1 MDLVTNKTIDKLKYD
16 LVRNNIITFEDIEK
30 AQEVANVQNIN
41 LGQVLI
47 NTSMISEHDLLK
59 FLEEKLHIPYVDLED
74 YEIDKKC
81 LGFISYNEALTY
93 KMLPLFEIE
102 DILTIAMADPLD
114 LFAIDKI
121 IERTN
126 KTIEPVLGSEKS
138 ILKKINEYYDTKGKV
153 QDIETKTDPN
163 FKWQDELHNDDLD
176 EEHLQNLFRAILKHA
191 IKENVHELYFEHDIE
206 GLSVNFKKQGEHYST
221 GAIPSLLINPFIQMI
236 KTLCSLDG
244 ERILLKI
251 YHPPKKIDVL
261 IPDIEKI
268 NTLKSLLNTPGIVLV
283 SGGALSGKTHLVY
296 SILNDLTPKNSVA
309 MTLESVAKYK
319 LESTLQCELNESVG
333 FNMDKAMRFIEFQSP
348 DIVYFEGIS
357 TKEGLDFLTS
367 LSLKNKTLITEF
379 LADNMEDLRVTLTLD
394 DNSEVECE
402 ILTIFDLEDQNYIVL
417 VPAEEDDDSEELE
430 AFIYRYF
437 EDEDGNPSLE
447 NIEDEEE
454 LEAVTKRFDELLDE
468 SEWNEWDEIDEML
481 DAEDV

>member
-30 AQEVANVQNIN
+30 AQGLAAAQNIN

-59 FLEEKLHIPYVDLED
+59 FLEDKLHIPSVDLED

-81 LGFISYNEALTY
+81 LNFITYNEAIAY
-93 KMLPLFEIE
+93 KILPLFEIE

-138 ILKKINEYYDTKGKV
+138 ILKKINEYYDAKGKV
-153 QDIETKTDPN
+153 QDIETIANPD

-176 EEHLQNLFRAILKHA
+176 EEHLQNLFRAILRHA
-191 IKENVHELYFEHDIE
+191 IKENAHELYFEHNEE
-206 GLSVNFKKQGEHYST
+206 GLSVNFKKMGESYST
-221 GAIPSLLINPFIQMI
+221 GTIPSLLINSFIQMI
-236 KTLCSLDG
+236 KTLCALDPTVSEVPQLGKLNFNVNSIPFMASISAFPTING
-244 ERILLKI
+244 ERLVLKI
-251 YHPPKKIDVL
+251 YHPPKKIDEL
-261 IPDIEKI
+261 IQDTEKI
-268 NTLKSLLNTPGIVLV
+268 DTLKSLLNTPGIILV

-296 SILNDLTPKNSVA
+296 SILNDLTPKNMVA

-319 LESTLQCELNESVG
+319 LQNTLQCELNESIG

-348 DIVYFEGIS
+348 DIIYFEGIS
-357 TKEGLDFLTS
+357 TKEGLDFLTA
-367 LSLKNKTLITEF
+367 LSLNNKTLITEF
-379 LADNMEDLRVTLTLD
+379 LADNMEDLRRKFDRSEFSMFKSLITCLIFIHNQ
-394 DNSEVECE
+394 NSIE
-402 ILTIFDLEDQNYIVL
+402 LFDKKALEKY
-417 VPAEEDDDSEELE
+417 
-430 AFIYRYF
+430 
-437 EDEDGNPSLE
+437 
-447 NIEDEEE
+447 
-454 LEAVTKRFDELLDE
+454 LL
-468 SEWNEWDEIDEML
+468 
-481 DAEDV
+481 

>member
-30 AQEVANVQNIN
+30 AQEMANVQNIN

-59 FLEEKLHIPYVDLED
+59 FLEEKLHIPYVELED

-81 LGFISYNEALTY
+81 LNYISYNEAVTY
-93 KMLPLFEIE
+93 KILPLFEIE

-138 ILKKINEYYDTKGKV
+138 ILKKISEYYDTKGKV

-163 FKWQDELHNDDLD
+163 FKWQDELHADSPD

-191 IKENVHELYFEHDIE
+191 IKEDVHELYFENTEDE
-206 GLSVNFKKQGEHYST
+206 GLTVNFKRMTESYST
-221 GAIPSLLINPFIQMI
+221 GAIPTLLINPFIRMV
-236 KTLCSLDG
+236 KTLCALDPTVSEVPQIGKLNFNVDNIAITASVSAFPTISG
-244 ERILLKI
+244 ERLLLKI
-251 YHPPKKIDVL
+251 YHPPKQIQELIKDQEKID
-261 IPDIEKI
+261 
-268 NTLKSLLNTPGIVLV
+268 TLKTLLSTPGIILV

-296 SILNDLTPKNSVA
+296 SILNDLTPKGAVT
-309 MTLESVAKYK
+309 MTLESVAKYRLK
-319 LESTLQCELNESVG
+319 NVLQCELNESVG
-333 FNMDKAMRFIEFQSP
+333 FNMDKAMRFVEFQSP
-348 DIVYFEGIS
+348 NIIYFEGIS

-367 LSLKNKTLITEF
+367 LSLNNKTLITEF
-379 LADNMEDLRVTLTLD
+379 LADNMEDLRRKFDRTEFSMFKSLITGL
-394 DNSEVECE
+394 
-402 ILTIFDLEDQNYIVL
+402 IFIHNQHSIELFDKSALEKY
-417 VPAEEDDDSEELE
+417 
-430 AFIYRYF
+430 
-437 EDEDGNPSLE
+437 
-447 NIEDEEE
+447 
-454 LEAVTKRFDELLDE
+454 LL
-468 SEWNEWDEIDEML
+468 
-481 DAEDV
+481 

>member
-16 LVRNNIITFEDIEK
+16 LVRNNIITFDDIEK
-30 AQEVANVQNIN
+30 AQEMANVQKIN

-81 LGFISYNEALTY
+81 LNYISYNEAIAY
-93 KMLPLFEIE
+93 KILPLFEIE
-102 DILTIAMADPLD
+102 DILTIAMSDPLD

-121 IERTN
+121 IERTG

-138 ILKKINEYYDTKGKV
+138 ILKKIGEYYDLQGKV
-153 QDIETKTDPN
+153 QDIETKADPD
-163 FKWQDELHNDDLD
+163 FKWQDELHSDELD

-191 IKENVHELYFEHDIE
+191 IKENVHELFFENNDE
-206 GLSVNFKKQGEHYST
+206 GLSVNFKKMGESKFT
-221 GAIPSLLINPFIQMI
+221 GAIPTLLINPFIQML
-236 KTLCSLDG
+236 KNLCALDPTVSEVPQLGRLNFNVDSTTLTASISAFPTING

-251 YHPPKKIDVL
+251 YHPPKHIEEL
-261 IPDIEKI
+261 ILDKE
-268 NTLKSLLNTPGIVLV
+268 TLIKLKTLMNTPGIILV

-296 SILNDLTPKNSVA
+296 SILNNLTPENTVA
-309 MTLESVAKYK
+309 MTLESIAKYK
-319 LESTLQCELNESVG
+319 LKTALQCELNESIG

-348 DIVYFEGIS
+348 DIIYFEGIA

-379 LADNMEDLRVTLTLD
+379 LADNMEDLRRKFD
-394 DNSEVECE
+394 RSEFSMFKSLLSC
-402 ILTIFDLEDQNYIVL
+402 LIFIHNEHSIELFDKTALEKY
-417 VPAEEDDDSEELE
+417 
-430 AFIYRYF
+430 
-437 EDEDGNPSLE
+437 
-447 NIEDEEE
+447 
-454 LEAVTKRFDELLDE
+454 LL
-468 SEWNEWDEIDEML
+468 
-481 DAEDV
+481 

>member
-16 LVRNNIITFEDIEK
+16 LVRNNIITFEDIEH
-30 AQEVANVQNIN
+30 AQSLAEAQNIN

-81 LGFISYNEALTY
+81 LNYISYNEALTY
-93 KMLPLFEIE
+93 KILPLFEIE
-102 DILTIAMADPLD
+102 DILTIAMSDPLD

-126 KTIEPVLGSEKS
+126 KTIEPVLGSENS

-153 QDIETKTDPN
+153 QDIVTNTNPD
-163 FKWQDELHNDDLD
+163 FKWQDELHSDDLN

-191 IKENVHELYFEHDIE
+191 IKENVHELYFENTEE
-206 GLSVNFKKQGEHYST
+206 GLTVNFKKSGENHPT
-221 GAIPSLLINPFIQMI
+221 GTIPTLLINPFIQMV
-236 KTLCSLDG
+236 KNLCALDPTVSEVPQLGKLNFNVDSIALTASISAFPTING
-244 ERILLKI
+244 ERVLLKI
-251 YHPPKKIDVL
+251 YHPPKKIE
-261 IPDIEKI
+261 DIIKDKEKI
-268 NTLKSLLNTPGIVLV
+268 DTLKSMLATPGIILI

-296 SILNDLTPKNSVA
+296 SILNELTPANSVA

-319 LESTLQCELNESVG
+319 LQNALQCELNESVG

-348 DIVYFEGIS
+348 DIIYFEGIS

-367 LSLKNKTLITEF
+367 LSLNNKTLITEF
-379 LADNMEDLRVTLTLD
+379 LADNIEDLRRKFDRSEFSLFKSLITGLVFIHNQ
-394 DNSEVECE
+394 NSIE
-402 ILTIFDLEDQNYIVL
+402 LFDKNALGKY
-417 VPAEEDDDSEELE
+417 
-430 AFIYRYF
+430 
-437 EDEDGNPSLE
+437 
-447 NIEDEEE
+447 
-454 LEAVTKRFDELLDE
+454 LL
-468 SEWNEWDEIDEML
+468 
-481 DAEDV
+481 